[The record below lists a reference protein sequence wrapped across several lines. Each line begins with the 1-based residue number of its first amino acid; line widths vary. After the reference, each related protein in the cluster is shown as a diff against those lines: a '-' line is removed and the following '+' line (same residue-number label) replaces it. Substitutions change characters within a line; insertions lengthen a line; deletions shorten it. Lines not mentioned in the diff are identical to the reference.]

1 MRKEVLIA
9 VIIGL
14 VLGGIIT
21 FGIYTANQSNNRQDQ
36 EPQTNVTPSPS
47 PIENLFQLSSPQD
60 GDILSTSTAT
70 LSGSLKSDTYLVIST
85 DQSDYFVKPNSDN
98 SFSQSITLTQGA
110 NPIKLTAIDFD
121 NNRQELTINLVY
133 TTAKLK

>member
-21 FGIYTANQSNNRQDQ
+21 FGIYTANQSNNRQEQ

>member
-21 FGIYTANQSNNRQDQ
+21 FGIYTANQSNNRQEQ

-60 GDILSTSTAT
+60 GDILSTPTAT